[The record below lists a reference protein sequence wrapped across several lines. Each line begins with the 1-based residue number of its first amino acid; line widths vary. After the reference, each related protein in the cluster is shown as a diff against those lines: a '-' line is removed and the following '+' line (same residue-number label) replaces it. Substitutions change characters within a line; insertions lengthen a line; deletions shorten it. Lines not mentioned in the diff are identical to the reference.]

1 MQYTNQKQEMI
12 LFLLERSTAQQDLGK
27 KKSSSQLQLHKYT
40 SHAVLYV

>member
-27 KKSSSQLQLHKYT
+27 KKIIIT
-40 SHAVLYV
+40 ITAA